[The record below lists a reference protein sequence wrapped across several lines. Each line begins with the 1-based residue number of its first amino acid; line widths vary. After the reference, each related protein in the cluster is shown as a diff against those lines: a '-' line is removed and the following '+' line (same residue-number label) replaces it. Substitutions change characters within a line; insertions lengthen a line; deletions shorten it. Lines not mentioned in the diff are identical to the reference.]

1 MNFKILFLFIY
12 FLFMWCFSL
21 NIKSINKK
29 MQLLFNYFT
38 ISLKYFKAYYTL
50 KNKRKN
56 RKEGLKLRIKWVR
69 KLKIFSE
76 EKSVVKCK
84 FLFLL
89 YFFLM
94 NIKLLIFILKFEK
107 YNPNYIFRPTT

>member
-69 KLKIFSE
+69 KLLKYLVKKKASLNVNFFFFFIF
-76 EKSVVKCK
+76 
-84 FLFLL
+84 F
-89 YFFLM
+89 
-94 NIKLLIFILKFEK
+94 
-107 YNPNYIFRPTT
+107 